1 MLVHVWEYRVR
12 AEVEAEFRHAYGP
25 EGDWVRLFR
34 RGSGHVETLL
44 LADATVPGRYLT
56 IDRWESAE
64 AYETFRERFA
74 DEYAALDRRC
84 ERLTTREVAVGAFTE
99 VP

>member
-1 MLVHVWEYRVR
+1 MHVWEYEVR
-12 AEVEAEFRHAYGP
+12 PEAEAAFRLAYGP

-44 LADATVPGRYLT
+44 LSDDTVPGRFVT

-64 AYETFRERFA
+64 AYEIFRERFA
-74 DEYAALDRRC
+74 GDYAALDRHC
-84 ERLTTREVAVGAFTE
+84 QRLTTREVAVGAFTE